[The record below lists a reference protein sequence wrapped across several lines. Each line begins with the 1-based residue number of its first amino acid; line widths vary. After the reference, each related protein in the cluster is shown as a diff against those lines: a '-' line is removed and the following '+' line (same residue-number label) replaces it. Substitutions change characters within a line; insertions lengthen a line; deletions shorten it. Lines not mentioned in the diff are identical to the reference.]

1 MTDSIMDLEWK
12 ISRLREFERQATA
25 APWTSG
31 RSDMKSFDDHGEFKN
46 VYGPHSTGRHHV
58 TGEPLPDE
66 VAQGRGDD
74 SIPNADLIAE
84 MRNDLAD
91 LLDAA
96 ELAIEMREELE
107 RLRVQLAG
115 CGFAAL
121 DGSEAQEVP
130 EGAYGWSPAHAD
142 VLALRRRHDGLVRRM
157 LGLLK
162 AWRDEHARLV
172 EAERSG
178 DARELWPSPIVLR
191 MINELATAYS
201 G

>member
-84 MRNDLAD
+84 MR
-91 LLDAA
+91 
-96 ELAIEMREELE
+96 EELE

-115 CGFAAL
+115 CGYAAL